1 MKFTK
6 ELLLEVVSKAV
17 VNAGQLVDEAKIL
30 KEHQKFARAFTLYQL
45 SIEEIG
51 KASMAFSFLLF
62 GNLGD
67 DEEQKLFSKEFR
79 DHKTKTKRA
88 TGIDLSIA
96 RTIDNREV
104 SKTLILNVVK
114 QYGEVDKINNYK
126 NYSLYTSLIDGA
138 VCLPSEFINQ
148 QLVEDL
154 GFYAQIR
161 FEASRQYFEAA
172 IRDLDELV
180 KAKDAMDFDKILQ
193 ENEEFMKDIM
203 GE

>member
-1 MKFTK
+1 MKLTK
-6 ELLLEVVSKAV
+6 EILLEVVNKAV
-17 VNAGQLVDEAKIL
+17 LNAGQLVDEAKIL
-30 KEHQKFARAFTLYQL
+30 KEHKKFARAFTLYQL

-62 GNLGD
+62 GNLED
-67 DEEQKLFSKEFR
+67 DTEQKVFLKEFR

-88 TGIDLSIA
+88 AGIDLTIA

-104 SKTLILNVVK
+104 SRTLILNVVK
-114 QYGEVDKINNYK
+114 QHGEVDKINDYK

-138 VCLPSEFINQ
+138 VHLPSEFISQ

-154 GFYAQIR
+154 GFYAEIR
-161 FEASRQYFEAA
+161 FEASRQYYEAA
-172 IRDLDELV
+172 IRDFDELV
-180 KAKDAMDFDKILQ
+180 KAKDSMDFDKILRDD
-193 ENEEFMKDIM
+193 EEFMRDIM